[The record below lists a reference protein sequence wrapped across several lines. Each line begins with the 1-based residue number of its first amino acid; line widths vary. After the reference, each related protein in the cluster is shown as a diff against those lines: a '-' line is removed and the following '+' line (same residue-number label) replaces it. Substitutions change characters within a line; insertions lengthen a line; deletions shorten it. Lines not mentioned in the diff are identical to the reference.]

1 MLVAA
6 AWLLVRSR
14 LSIAI
19 STPWLRRACLLHS
32 FGRIRRVWTGSCRR
46 TGIVAR
52 IAETD
57 ILASPDGSIA
67 RGAVGGLTLGASCL
81 IGLAL
86 HKEMHCPGVG
96 FATQISRPR
105 YALLDQN

>member
-1 MLVAA
+1 M
-6 AWLLVRSR
+6 
-14 LSIAI
+14 
-19 STPWLRRACLLHS
+19 
-32 FGRIRRVWTGSCRR
+32 
-46 TGIVAR
+46 AR

-57 ILASPDGSIA
+57 ILASPARGSIA
-67 RGAVGGLTLGASCL
+67 RGALGGLTLGASCL

-86 HKEMHCPGVG
+86 HKECACPGVG